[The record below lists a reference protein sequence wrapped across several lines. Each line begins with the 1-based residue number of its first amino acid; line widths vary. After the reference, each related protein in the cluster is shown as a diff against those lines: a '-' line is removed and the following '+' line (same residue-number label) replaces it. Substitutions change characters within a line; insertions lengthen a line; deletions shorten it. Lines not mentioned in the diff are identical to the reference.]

1 MTIFF
6 ETLKENNSV
15 AKTLVILLQN
25 KGDYDIS
32 EKDIE
37 SAMKHIRLS
46 DLLALNDA
54 VEERNMGIVIDIL
67 EPFIPGILPQTNEIG
82 SPTAR
87 MTGNNTGNKEKQ
99 YRPTAFTQ
107 PTGTVPVAT
116 GTVPVGCVNAVGLY
130 CFSLLPVLFP
140 VILAVGEPIS
150 FVCGSIPG
158 INGSNISITIPIFLS
173 STASFNANKS
183 LNRICFIADSISFSE
198 IS

>member
-15 AKTLVILLQN
+15 AKTLVTLLQN
-25 KGDYDIS
+25 TGDYDIT

-99 YRPTAFTQ
+99 SRATAFTQ
-107 PTGTVPVAT
+107 PTGAT
-116 GTVPVGCVNAVGLY
+116 GYSSAFSDKGAIAGGRKEMRAVAGKGAQGKQ
-130 CFSLLPVLFP
+130 PTGV
-140 VILAVGEPIS
+140 AVRNPADM
-150 FVCGSIPG
+150 P
-158 INGSNISITIPIFLS
+158 
-173 STASFNANKS
+173 TASVTK
-183 LNRICFIADSISFSE
+183 ADGTIIPADKRTSDKIDRLLKTAGLT
-198 IS
+198 

>member
-6 ETLKENNSV
+6 KALKENNSV
-15 AKTLVILLQN
+15 AKTLVTLLQN
-25 KGDYDIS
+25 KGDYDIT

-116 GTVPVGCVNAVGLY
+116 GTTGYSSAFSDKGAIAGGRKEMRAVAGKGPQGNQPTG
-130 CFSLLPVLFP
+130 FSTRSPKDQP
-140 VILAVGEPIS
+140 
-150 FVCGSIPG
+150 
-158 INGSNISITIPIFLS
+158 
-173 STASFNANKS
+173 TASVTDRTGRVVATDKKTS
-183 LNRICFIADSISFSE
+183 DKIDKLLAAAGLA
-198 IS
+198 